1 MQRTYFFALFLPLFG
16 SVYMSPLP
24 ASSVVS
30 LNTHKPPH
38 SDHIYYQRLSDVH
51 KITFQ
56 DVTKVYIR
64 SCELSQTLHIIWLS
78 LVRYK
83 LIRFYS
89 SGSYIKR
96 FFVGFFFLQ
105 EKRATNSFGSP
116 APYCVIPERSPD
128 ALTNFE
134 VMIFISKINC
144 RIQDLLLYCS
154 R

>member
-1 MQRTYFFALFLPLFG
+1 MMQRTYFFALFLPLFG

-96 FFVGFFFLQ
+96 FFVGFFFCRRSELQ
-105 EKRATNSFGSP
+105 TALDHQLLTVSF
-116 APYCVIPERSPD
+116 
-128 ALTNFE
+128 LKE
-134 VMIFISKINC
+134 VQMH
-144 RIQDLLLYCS
+144 
-154 R
+154 